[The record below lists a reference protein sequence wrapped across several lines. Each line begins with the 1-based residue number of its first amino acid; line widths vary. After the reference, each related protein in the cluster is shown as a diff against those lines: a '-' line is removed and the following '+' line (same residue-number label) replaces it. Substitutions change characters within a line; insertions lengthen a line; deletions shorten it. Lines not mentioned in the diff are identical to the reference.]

1 MHDPTAH
8 DFGAARDSVG
18 LSDSISSWRDCAII
32 LATVEPTSF
41 YKGPP
46 SDDACPK
53 AFCATDDY
61 ANDAGE
67 ASVVSPTLS
76 GEEIAMR
83 LKLRNATGLN
93 FYRGSFVAKP
103 VRIRS
108 HGAFN
113 VVSQGFVV
121 RRQVHFD
128 VATWRPQN
136 DDSYVGLGGAHYH
149 YAFLSFD
156 FSRLEGLHLECTT
169 SLST

>member
-1 MHDPTAH
+1 
-8 DFGAARDSVG
+8 
-18 LSDSISSWRDCAII
+18 
-32 LATVEPTSF
+32 
-41 YKGPP
+41 
-46 SDDACPK
+46 
-53 AFCATDDY
+53 
-61 ANDAGE
+61 
-67 ASVVSPTLS
+67 
-76 GEEIAMR
+76 MR
-83 LKLRNATGLN
+83 LKLRKATGLN

-156 FSRLEGLHLECTT
+156 FSRSRGPAPRMYDVIEHLRGHLVGQSCCKLKTVRDRFKDP
-169 SLST
+169 SIKIAHL